1 LIAFVALQQLE
12 GHVVA
17 PLLFRYSLRINPILI
32 IIALLIGDKLYGIAG
47 ALVALPVIAVIRVT
61 VIYLHRHTVL
71 EPWGKTLLEEP
82 PTPPP
87 EAEPAEP

>member
-1 LIAFVALQQLE
+1 MARSLLVSPRVRPRMTLLRSSQRGFTLVEMMI
-12 GHVVA
+12 VV
-17 PLLFRYSLRINPILI
+17 
-32 IIALLIGDKLYGIAG
+32 
-47 ALVALPVIAVIRVT
+47 ALVAILPVIAVIRVT